1 MLPAD
6 LELALWMIFDQVWAT
21 LPGGG
26 AGTSAAGQGIES
38 ITIPD
43 VGTIRFGSGGASGA
57 AGGASGVLP
66 LSSTTILNLY
76 RLEVC

>member
-1 MLPAD
+1 L
-6 LELALWMIFDQVWAT
+6 I
-21 LPGGG
+21 PGGG

-43 VGTIRFGSGGASGA
+43 VGTIRFGGGGSKGVS
-57 AGGASGVLP
+57 GGASGVLP
-66 LSSTTILNLY
+66 ISSTTILNLY